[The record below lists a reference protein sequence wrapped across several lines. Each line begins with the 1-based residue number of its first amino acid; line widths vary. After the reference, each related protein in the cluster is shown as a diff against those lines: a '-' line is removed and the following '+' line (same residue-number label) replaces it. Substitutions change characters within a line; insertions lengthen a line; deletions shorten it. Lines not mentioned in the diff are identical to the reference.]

1 MFPCFLAEK
10 RGLPRS
16 HQLAER
22 GELIVWL
29 ELGDSWVVESCDCS
43 ERKFFA
49 LTNEELNKILFG
61 AIRLNQFVSSRETRK
76 KLLED
81 VLGKR
86 KYQTLEACLPEA
98 SDLLEKALAVYAPTV
113 HKALKSNSLGYKPNG
128 EVKAEMLA
136 SLNTQPENF
145 AAVILAAQMYA
156 HTELYSH
163 QPDEMYEIPFVFDLD
178 GLPKDLPAAQIA
190 AEELK
195 HASPETAAHMYR
207 MYLAAGGDASGFVEK
222 ITPEE
227 AEQNEKL
234 AVLLAQKTCEG
245 IQIFLLE
252 LQSSNTEVDQAL
264 YEYLSEKFLL
274 MGCAIESSAEDFAK
288 LVIAERYGFET
299 KFDFMDDNPDYLMR
313 NLAGKIAHY
322 VLNTLLCAPSAVS
335 EKLNYADRKSLQIKL
350 ASVSNEVQ
358 SVMRKLS
365 EFFMS
370 GRLPREE
377 ISQKQ

>member
-1 MFPCFLAEK
+1 MFSYFFAEK

-16 HQLAER
+16 HQLAKR
-22 GELIVWL
+22 GELLVWL
-29 ELGDSWVVESCDCS
+29 ELGDSWVVEACDYP

-61 AIRLNQFVSSRETRK
+61 VIRLNQTIASGEARK
-76 KLLED
+76 KLLQN
-81 VLGKR
+81 VLGER

-98 SDLLEKALAVYAPTV
+98 GDLLEKALAVYAPIV
-113 HKALKSNSLGYKPNG
+113 HRALKANLPGYTPNG
-128 EVKAEMLA
+128 EVKAEILA

-156 HTELYSH
+156 HTELCTH
-163 QPDEMYEIPFVFDLD
+163 KAEEMRDIPFVFDLD
-178 GLPKDLPAAQIA
+178 CLPKDLPAAQNA

-195 HASPETAAHMYR
+195 QASPETAAHMYR

-227 AEQNEKL
+227 TEKNEKL

-245 IQIFLLE
+245 IQNFLLE
-252 LQSSNTEVDQAL
+252 LQSSNAEVDHAL
-264 YEYLSEKFLL
+264 YEYLNEKFLL
-274 MGCAIESSAEDFAK
+274 MGCALESSAEDFSR

-299 KFDFMDDNPDYLMR
+299 KFDFMDHNSDYLMR

-322 VLNTLLCAPSAVS
+322 VINTLLCAPSAVG
-335 EKLNYADRKSLQIKL
+335 EKLSPDARKILQTKL
-350 ASVSNEVQ
+350 AGVSNEVQ
-358 SVMRKLS
+358 SAMRKLS

-370 GRLPREE
+370 GRLPKE
-377 ISQKQ
+377 